1 MSERIGNIII
11 IEEEQESICEYCGKK
26 AETRPYGRNG
36 ARICY
41 DCGMKNKEETNKNM
55 GKILF
60 GEEGE
65 TLN

>member
-1 MSERIGNIII
+1 MSERIGNWVVV
-11 IEEEQESICEYCGKK
+11 EEEPESTCEYCGKK

-41 DCGMKNKEETNKNM
+41 ECGMKNEEETNKNM

-60 GEEGE
+60 GEEDE